1 MQDSLCFALRVTAL
15 AAAAVI
21 AALAQGS
28 AAAEAFFDVGLNTTR
43 VEADIATLP
52 DKVTSTESGWHLGA
66 GLRRELEKGSIGARV
81 ELDDID
87 GDLLLAVRALDYRR
101 HLSERLALTAFAG
114 AARLDLGTPAHGYY
128 LGGGV
133 ELKELLPGWTLAV
146 DLRLYDKLARD
157 NLLPSDPQG
166 GRPDNFY
173 DLTGVAVYF
182 SRRF

>member
-1 MQDSLCFALRVTAL
+1 MNNSFSAAARLACV
-15 AAAAVI
+15 AAAA
-21 AALAQGS
+21 AMASTQTAS
-28 AAAEAFFDVGLNTTR
+28 ADAFFDVGINATR

-52 DKVTSTESGWHLGA
+52 AKETSTDSGWHLGA
-66 GLRRELEKGSIGARV
+66 GLRRELARGSIGARI

-87 GDLLLAVRALDYRR
+87 GDRLLAVRPLDYRR
-101 HLSERLALTAFAG
+101 HVSQRFALTAFAG
-114 AARLDLGTPAHGYY
+114 AARLDLATPAYGYY

-133 ELKELLPGWTLAV
+133 QLNRFLREWTLAV
-146 DLRLYDKLARD
+146 DLRLGDKIARD

-182 SRRF
+182 SRGF